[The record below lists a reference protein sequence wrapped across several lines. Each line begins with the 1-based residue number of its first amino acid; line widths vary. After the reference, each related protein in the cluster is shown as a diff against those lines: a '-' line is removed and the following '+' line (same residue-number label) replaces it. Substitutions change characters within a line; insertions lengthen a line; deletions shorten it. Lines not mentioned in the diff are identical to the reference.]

1 MAVVESGTST
11 CSTGKHPNR
20 YTGGS
25 VCRPPEVSSCDVSP
39 YKLLSGVIDEAGD
52 RRKMKPA
59 TWLPVLAAAVVLACS
74 LPRTCYA
81 EQIIAIGGKCLDIPH
96 GHPSNGIG
104 VQIWHCGESF
114 PNQRWSFVGGA
125 IVGMGGKCLDVE
137 AGHTEDG
144 TRVQVWNC
152 NGAAN
157 QHWQFHDGK
166 FVGLDQKCLDVS
178 GGSTDDGTPLVLWH
192 CTGAANQ
199 NFAVRPS
206 VILP

>member
-1 MAVVESGTST
+1 
-11 CSTGKHPNR
+11 
-20 YTGGS
+20 
-25 VCRPPEVSSCDVSP
+25 
-39 YKLLSGVIDEAGD
+39 
-52 RRKMKPA
+52 
-59 TWLPVLAAAVVLACS
+59 
-74 LPRTCYA
+74 
-81 EQIIAIGGKCLDIPH
+81 
-96 GHPSNGIG
+96 
-104 VQIWHCGESF
+104 
-114 PNQRWSFVGGA
+114 
-125 IVGMGGKCLDVE
+125 MGGKCLDVE